1 MPAVKVMNAGFA
13 GNLLVAV
20 SGGIDSMTLADMLY
34 ASKRKFSIA
43 HCNFHLRG
51 EDSDGDA
58 AFVSEWAAAR
68 GLKCHRADFDT
79 SSYAKEHSLSIEMAA
94 RELRYAFFARLCR
107 EYGYSCVVVA
117 HNANDNAETL
127 ILNLVR
133 GCGLKGICGMK
144 EYSYMDVD
152 CTGISGEDISGEYA
166 SDADNSGRWRLKIW
180 RPLLTMSRRQ
190 IEGYA
195 FTNSVKWRED
205 RTNSSSEYKRNLI
218 RNEVLPLLEKLNPS
232 VVRTLNADMDNFRDA
247 AALVESLSSGQNV
260 RRVDGRTVE
269 ISFNAAAEHWRYRL
283 FSDLEAQAVSPA
295 VISQIVDLVGSG
307 RTVSGKR
314 FSSSG
319 KNIVMTSGTV
329 LVQDAV
335 AAEKGPDSVIV
346 EGPGEYSLNGVPFR
360 VEVFEKPE
368 GFSFV
373 RPQGEIVAD
382 AASLPFPFV
391 VRSWRHGDWMR
402 PLGTRGKK
410 KLSDMFTDLG
420 FNLLQKEVSLLLA
433 REGDGSEVQA
443 LVGYRV
449 SESVKLSSSTE
460 QCVRIA
466 II

>member
-1 MPAVKVMNAGFA
+1 MPEVKVMNSGFA

-34 ASKRKFSIA
+34 ASKRQFSIA

-152 CTGISGEDISGEYA
+152 CTGISGEDISGAYA
-166 SDADNSGRWRLKIW
+166 TDADNSGRWRLKIW

-205 RTNSSSEYKRNLI
+205 RTNSSSEYRRNLI
-218 RNEVLPLLEKLNPS
+218 RNEVLPLLERLNPS
-232 VVRTLNADMDNFRDA
+232 VIRTLNADMDNFRDA

-260 RRVDGRTVE
+260 RRVDDRTVE
-269 ISFNAAAEHWRYRL
+269 ISFNTAKHWRHRL
-283 FSDLEAQAVSPA
+283 FCDLEAQAVPPA

-314 FSSSG
+314 FYCNG
-319 KNIVMTSGTV
+319 KNLVMTSGTV

-335 AAEKGPDSVIV
+335 AAESGPDSVIV
-346 EGPGEYSLNGVPFR
+346 EGPGEYSLKGVRFR
-360 VEVFEKPE
+360 VEAFEKPE

-373 RPQGEIVAD
+373 RPQGESVAD

-402 PLGTRGKK
+402 PLGVRGKK
-410 KLSDMFTDLG
+410 KISDMFTDLG
-420 FNLLQKEVSLLLA
+420 FNLLQKEAALLA
-433 REGDGSEVQA
+433 AMEGDGSEVMV
-443 LVGYRV
+443 LVGCRV
-449 SESVKLSSSTE
+449 SESVKLSHSTE

>member
-166 SDADNSGRWRLKIW
+166 PDADNSGRWRLKIW

-449 SESVKLSSSTE
+449 SESVKLSFSTE

>member
-166 SDADNSGRWRLKIW
+166 PDADNFGRWRLKIW